1 MCRPAW
7 RFVRDLLAE
16 DPGYVKDLHDTL
28 RTLLTMSAA
37 RLSDIYYEPLGWSDE
52 RVTELFMNQLHR
64 KLAMVGV
71 TLPADLEDMVSAVK
85 PTLAGG

>member
-1 MCRPAW
+1 
-7 RFVRDLLAE
+7 VRDLLAE
-16 DPGYVKDLHDTL
+16 DPAYVKDLLNTL

-37 RLSDIYYEPLGWSDE
+37 RSSYIYYEPLGWSED
-52 RVTELFMNQLHR
+52 RVTELFMNQLNR

-71 TLPADLEDMVSAVK
+71 MLPPDMQQMLSKTK

>member
-1 MCRPAW
+1 M

-16 DPGYVKDLHDTL
+16 DPAHVKDLHETL

-37 RLSDIYYEPLGWSDE
+37 RSSYVYYEPLGWSED
-52 RVTELFMNQLHR
+52 RVSELFMHQLHR
-64 KLAMVGV
+64 KLDMVGV
-71 TLPADLEDMVSAVK
+71 SLPAEMEDMLQMAK